1 MEVANLQHGGG
12 VAEDEINGALQPCR
26 VGKGM
31 PEVEWSYLNSIVA
44 TIFGFLCIAVTAFDF
59 LQLLSSV
66 FVVVEK
72 SFVLKLMVYNSDLW
86 LYTENR

>member
-31 PEVEWSYLNSIVA
+31 PEVEWSYLDSIA
-44 TIFGFLCIAVTAFDF
+44 GMIFEFLRIAVTAFGF
-59 LQLLSSV
+59 FFSSFHVCLLWWNY
-66 FVVVEK
+66 
-72 SFVLKLMVYNSDLW
+72 L
-86 LYTENR
+86 R